1 MNFEFR
7 EARDVSDEIKKFIFQ
22 NPKSYNFRNKSN
34 INEPIVLPEGSKV
47 YECYLNEK
55 LVAFIILQ
63 YFPKTDEFIKDNYLY
78 EIMFGK
84 LINDE
89 SIHFTEILRQFLQN
103 EYDEDLTIFAIVKGS
118 NEKNKKTVYKI
129 LEEIG
134 FVTTDCP
141 SERMFIPNNN
151 CWG

>member
-22 NPKSYNFRNKSN
+22 NPKSYNFGNKSN

-63 YFPKTDEFIKDNYLY
+63 YFPKTDECIKDNYLY

-118 NEKNKKTVYKI
+118 NEKNKETVYKI

-151 CWG
+151 C

>member
-7 EARDVSDEIKKFIFQ
+7 ETRDVSDEIKKFIFQ
-22 NPKSYNFRNKSN
+22 NTESYNFGNESN
-34 INEPIVLPEGSKV
+34 INKPIVLPEGSKV

-55 LVAFIILQ
+55 LVAFIVLE
-63 YFPKTDEFIKDNYLY
+63 YLPKTDECIKDNYLY
-78 EIMFGK
+78 EIIFSK

-103 EYDEDLTIFAIVKGS
+103 KYDEDLTIFAIVKES
-118 NEKNKKTVYKI
+118 NKDKKTVYKI

-134 FVTTDCP
+134 FVTTDCF

-151 CWG
+151 C